1 MQKNRID
8 QISEINK
15 EKVLTFSFNG
25 KKMQG
30 YQGDTLAS
38 ALLANDIKIV
48 GRSFKYHRPRGIVA
62 SGAEEPNAI
71 FQVGLGAKTEA
82 GLKATQVDLYDG
94 LIATSKKGWPSINFD
109 IGVIN
114 DLMSKAFG
122 AGFYYKTFMY
132 PAKFWKFY
140 EFFLRK
146 LSGFGSAP
154 DQKDPDNY
162 DHKNIHCDLLI
173 VGAGPAGLMSA
184 LCSAQTGAKVVIV
197 DEKDRF
203 GGKLLSSSEKINNI
217 PAPEWAKNT
226 QAILENSPN
235 VTCLKRS
242 TAFGYYDYNFIT
254 VCQHF
259 NDHDTNHNLNQV
271 RQRLW
276 RVRAKQVILA
286 QGAFERPLVF
296 SNNDRPGVMLASAV
310 SEYVKRFA
318 VLPGRNIAVFTN
330 NDSAYQTA
338 IDLKQAGI
346 SDLVIID
353 SRKNNNS
360 NAYRDVSSLGIEV
373 KFNTAVINVRGKKHI
388 ESIDLASINEATG
401 IHDKEIT
408 QRKCDLLVYSGGWS
422 PAVHL
427 HSQSGGK
434 NEWSNDLHCFIP
446 KKSNQECESVGSCN
460 GKWSLKDCLEDGFEK
475 TKILLTNLEF
485 DAPNMPLPEVEEKKY
500 FSLSPLWRVRSDV
513 EPELIPKQFIDFQN
527 DTSVTD
533 IFLAVREGY
542 ENIEHVKRY
551 TALGFGTDQGK
562 LGNINGMAILG
573 EVLGKP
579 ISEIG
584 TTTFRPAYTPVSF
597 GVCAGQ
603 DIGKFFDPI
612 RKTAIHDFH
621 DRLNVPFELVG
632 QWLRPWY
639 FPQSKETLSAS
650 VHRESLAARN
660 SLGIMDASTLGK
672 IDVRGKDAITFL
684 ERIYTHDIASM
695 SIGKCAYGL
704 ILGEDGMIKD
714 DGVMARLDEN
724 HFYITTTTGGA
735 ATVLS
740 WLEQWLQTEW
750 PELDVY
756 LTSLTDHLS
765 TIVLAGPNSRKLLQK
780 MGAKGIDPGELP
792 FMHTTRTSI
801 NDLDVD
807 IFRVS
812 FSGELAFEINVNSNS
827 ALSLWQ
833 AFMEHGKEYNI
844 TPYGT
849 ETMHVLRAEKGFIIV
864 GQDTD
869 GSVSPVDA
877 GLGWM
882 LSKNKDFIGKRSLSR
897 KDSNKKN
904 RKQLVGLYSV
914 DKKSV
919 VSEGSQLIKNKNK
932 GDPVPMFGH
941 VSSSYFSPILNQ
953 PIALALLENGRN
965 RFDERLIAVSS
976 DENEIEVIVTN
987 PCFYDSKGERQNV

>member
-1 MQKNRID
+1 
-8 QISEINK
+8 
-15 EKVLTFSFNG
+15 
-25 KKMQG
+25 
-30 YQGDTLAS
+30 
-38 ALLANDIKIV
+38 
-48 GRSFKYHRPRGIVA
+48 
-62 SGAEEPNAI
+62 
-71 FQVGLGAKTEA
+71 
-82 GLKATQVDLYDG
+82 
-94 LIATSKKGWPSINFD
+94 
-109 IGVIN
+109 
-114 DLMSKAFG
+114 
-122 AGFYYKTFMY
+122 
-132 PAKFWKFY
+132 
-140 EFFLRK
+140 
-146 LSGFGSAP
+146 
-154 DQKDPDNY
+154 
-162 DHKNIHCDLLI
+162 
-173 VGAGPAGLMSA
+173 
-184 LCSAQTGAKVVIV
+184 
-197 DEKDRF
+197 
-203 GGKLLSSSEKINNI
+203 
-217 PAPEWAKNT
+217 
-226 QAILENSPN
+226 
-235 VTCLKRS
+235 
-242 TAFGYYDYNFIT
+242 
-254 VCQHF
+254 
-259 NDHDTNHNLNQV
+259 
-271 RQRLW
+271 
-276 RVRAKQVILA
+276 
-286 QGAFERPLVF
+286 
-296 SNNDRPGVMLASAV
+296 
-310 SEYVKRFA
+310 
-318 VLPGRNIAVFTN
+318 
-330 NDSAYQTA
+330 
-338 IDLKQAGI
+338 
-346 SDLVIID
+346 
-353 SRKNNNS
+353 
-360 NAYRDVSSLGIEV
+360 
-373 KFNTAVINVRGKKHI
+373 
-388 ESIDLASINEATG
+388 
-401 IHDKEIT
+401 
-408 QRKCDLLVYSGGWS
+408 
-422 PAVHL
+422 
-427 HSQSGGK
+427 
-434 NEWSNDLHCFIP
+434 
-446 KKSNQECESVGSCN
+446 
-460 GKWSLKDCLEDGFEK
+460 
-475 TKILLTNLEF
+475 
-485 DAPNMPLPEVEEKKY
+485 
-500 FSLSPLWRVRSDV
+500 
-513 EPELIPKQFIDFQN
+513 
-527 DTSVTD
+527 
-533 IFLAVREGY
+533 
-542 ENIEHVKRY
+542 
-551 TALGFGTDQGK
+551 
-562 LGNINGMAILG
+562 
-573 EVLGKP
+573 
-579 ISEIG
+579 
-584 TTTFRPAYTPVSF
+584 
-597 GVCAGQ
+597 
-603 DIGKFFDPI
+603 
-612 RKTAIHDFH
+612 
-621 DRLNVPFELVG
+621 
-632 QWLRPWY
+632 
-639 FPQSKETLSAS
+639 
-650 VHRESLAARN
+650 
-660 SLGIMDASTLGK
+660 MDASTLGK